1 MRTRQLASTF
11 LATLLGVALGA
22 ATTDAA
28 QASPIVQTASGTLMG
43 TAGSDGVQRF
53 LGVPYAKPPLG
64 ELRWRA
70 PQPIA
75 PWTGTRDAT
84 RFGSSCPQAADMFG
98 PASVNEDCLTLNVY
112 APDTP
117 SATPR
122 PVLVYIHGGGFWSG
136 AGAYYD
142 GSVLARQIDAVV
154 VTINYR
160 LGVFGFL
167 STSGVR
173 TENKAL
179 NFGLQDQFAALGW
192 VKRHIGAFGG
202 DASRVTISGQS
213 AGGGAACLAL
223 ISPRAADLFHGA
235 IMHSAPCT
243 MATTPLNKAL
253 GKGDAMAAK
262 AGCPTGPG
270 QMACLRSKPVA
281 ELLAAAQITVPS
293 KALSES
299 FWPATIDG
307 ETVPSAVMAAL
318 TRGQFHKV
326 PVMLGTTQDE
336 GKGLIGWGFHG
347 IFGRS
352 VTQDEYNAAMK
363 DFAGELTG
371 GIVTAFYPAS
381 KYGSVDLALGQALTD
396 VALACPN
403 HTAANALAPLVPT
416 FAFEFADTQAPQF
429 FDDPL
434 SPDGWGAY
442 HMGELLYVFGKPVS
456 GLRYPGLNA
465 AQQGLSAQMQ
475 SYWRQFVATGNPN
488 GVGGKANGVAPHWPR
503 YTRTHTALQS
513 LKPGAIVTQ
522 TQGEYQKAHQCGV
535 WSSFYS
541 LGAFF
546 GMY

>member
-11 LATLLGVALGA
+11 LSTLLGAALTA
-22 ATTDAA
+22 ASAW
-28 QASPIVQTASGTLMG
+28 ASPTVQTPNGALTGLSGG
-43 TAGSDGVQRF
+43 DGVQRF
-53 LGVPYAKPPLG
+53 LGIPYAKPPVG
-64 ELRWRA
+64 DLRWRA
-70 PQPIA
+70 PQPA
-75 PWTGTRDAT
+75 EPWAGTRDAT

-112 APDTP
+112 SPETP

-136 AGAYYD
+136 AGSYYD
-142 GSVLARQIDAVV
+142 GAVLAREIDAVV

-167 STSGVR
+167 STTGVR
-173 TENKAL
+173 AENKAL

-192 VKRHIGAFGG
+192 VQKQIGAFGG
-202 DASRVTISGQS
+202 DPSRVTISGQS
-213 AGGGAACLAL
+213 AGAGAACLAL
-223 ISPRAADLFHGA
+223 ISPKSAGLFHRA

-243 MATTPLNKAL
+243 MATAPLSKAIA
-253 GKGDAMAAK
+253 KGDGMATK

-270 QMACLRSKPVA
+270 QMACLRSKPA
-281 ELLAAAQITVPS
+281 ADLLAAAQITVPY

-307 ETVPSAVMAAL
+307 DTVPSAVMAAL
-318 TRGQFHKV
+318 TRGQFQRV

-352 VTQDEYNAAMK
+352 VTQDEYNSAMK
-363 DFAGELTG
+363 DFAGDLAG
-371 GIVTAFYPAS
+371 GLVTAFYPAS
-381 KYGSVDLALGQALTD
+381 RYGSVDLALGQALTD

-403 HTAANALAPLVPT
+403 HTAANALSAQVPT
-416 FAFEFADTQAPQF
+416 YAFEFADTQAPQF
-429 FDDPL
+429 FDDAL
-434 SPDGWGAY
+434 SPKGWGAY
-442 HMGELLYVFGKPVS
+442 HMGELLYVFGTPVS
-456 GLRYPGLNA
+456 GLSFPGLSP
-465 AQQGLSAQMQ
+465 AQQTLSEQMQ
-475 SYWRQFVATGNPN
+475 NYWRQFVATGNPN
-488 GVGGKANGVAPHWPR
+488 GMSGNANGVAPSWPR
-503 YTRTHTALQS
+503 YTKTGTALQS

-522 TQGEYQKAHQCGV
+522 THGEYQKAHQCGV
-535 WSSFYS
+535 WSSYYS